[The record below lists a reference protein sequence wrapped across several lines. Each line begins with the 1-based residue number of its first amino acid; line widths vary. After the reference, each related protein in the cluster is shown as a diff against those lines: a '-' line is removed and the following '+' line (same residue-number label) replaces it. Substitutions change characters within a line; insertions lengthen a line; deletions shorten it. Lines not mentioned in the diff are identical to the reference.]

1 MHFETWSAVPPL
13 IVFGIVLG
21 WWARHTGWV
30 VFILPTFLQQRL
42 CGDVFVTVNILGFSI
57 FPMDGWTCLDY
68 PNSRQHLRK
77 LPHLNGDFMKLI
89 KGARTMRRYSI
100 DGKPDQSESDWLTQ
114 IQNHSQAHAFEN
126 AENNQRTEEQ
136 FGWVTGGIVVGCR
149 LLSNGQVVFW
159 TPTSLDSFD
168 VDKKT
173 LLSNLFRALFEMR
186 VQEWLT
192 TNHKDRIPKRDKD
205 DIRDV
210 LSAELYAKTS

>member
-1 MHFETWSAVPPL
+1 
-13 IVFGIVLG
+13 
-21 WWARHTGWV
+21 
-30 VFILPTFLQQRL
+30 
-42 CGDVFVTVNILGFSI
+42 
-57 FPMDGWTCLDY
+57 
-68 PNSRQHLRK
+68 
-77 LPHLNGDFMKLI
+77 MKLI

-114 IQNHSQAHAFEN
+114 IQNQFQAHAFEN

-136 FGWVTGGIVVGCR
+136 FGWVTGDS
-149 LLSNGQVVFW
+149 LLDADFSRMDKWYLDPYIFGQFR
-159 TPTSLDSFD
+159 

-173 LLSNLFRALFEMR
+173 LPSNLFRALFEMR

-210 LSAELYAKTS
+210 LSAELYAKTLPKIKVVEFCWNIDKQYLILLNLSDGFNEKFCDHFYQSFGLGLRVQTPLMFLDVDDPNLEPMTKCGVSGFKAHALKV

>member
-1 MHFETWSAVPPL
+1 
-13 IVFGIVLG
+13 
-21 WWARHTGWV
+21 
-30 VFILPTFLQQRL
+30 
-42 CGDVFVTVNILGFSI
+42 
-57 FPMDGWTCLDY
+57 
-68 PNSRQHLRK
+68 
-77 LPHLNGDFMKLI
+77 MKLI

-114 IQNHSQAHAFEN
+114 IQNQFQAYAFEN

-136 FGWVTGGIVVGCR
+136 FGWVTGDS
-149 LLSNGQVVFW
+149 LLDADFSRIDKWYLEPYIFGQFR
-159 TPTSLDSFD
+159 

-173 LLSNLFRALFEMR
+173 LPSNLFRALLEMR

-210 LSAELYAKTS
+210 LSAELYAKTLPKIKVVEFCWNIDQQYLILLNLSDGFNEKFCDHFYQSFGLGLRVQTPLMFLDVDDPSLEPMTKCGVSGFKAHALKV

>member
-1 MHFETWSAVPPL
+1 
-13 IVFGIVLG
+13 
-21 WWARHTGWV
+21 
-30 VFILPTFLQQRL
+30 
-42 CGDVFVTVNILGFSI
+42 
-57 FPMDGWTCLDY
+57 
-68 PNSRQHLRK
+68 
-77 LPHLNGDFMKLI
+77 MKLI

-114 IQNHSQAHAFEN
+114 IQNQFQAHAFEN

-136 FGWVTGGIVVGCR
+136 LGWVTGDS
-149 LLSNGQVVFW
+149 LLDADFSRMDKWYLDPYIFGQFR
-159 TPTSLDSFD
+159 

-173 LLSNLFRALFEMR
+173 LPSNLFRALFEMR

-210 LSAELYAKTS
+210 LSAELYAKTLPKIKVVEFCWNIDQQYLILMNLSDAFNEKFCDHFYKSFGLGLRVQTPLMFLDTDDPSLETMTKCGVSGFKAHAIKV

>member
-1 MHFETWSAVPPL
+1 
-13 IVFGIVLG
+13 
-21 WWARHTGWV
+21 
-30 VFILPTFLQQRL
+30 
-42 CGDVFVTVNILGFSI
+42 
-57 FPMDGWTCLDY
+57 
-68 PNSRQHLRK
+68 
-77 LPHLNGDFMKLI
+77 MKLI

-114 IQNHSQAHAFEN
+114 IQNQFQAHAFEN

-136 FGWVTGGIVVGCR
+136 LGWVTGDS
-149 LLSNGQVVFW
+149 LLDADFSRMDKWYLDPYIFGQFR
-159 TPTSLDSFD
+159 

-173 LLSNLFRALFEMR
+173 LPSNLFRALFEMR

-210 LSAELYAKTS
+210 LSAELYAKTLPKIKVVEFCWNFDQQYLILMNLSDAFNEKFCDHFYKSFGLGLRVQTPLMFLDTDDPSLETMTKCGVSGFKAHALKV

>member
-1 MHFETWSAVPPL
+1 
-13 IVFGIVLG
+13 
-21 WWARHTGWV
+21 
-30 VFILPTFLQQRL
+30 
-42 CGDVFVTVNILGFSI
+42 
-57 FPMDGWTCLDY
+57 
-68 PNSRQHLRK
+68 
-77 LPHLNGDFMKLI
+77 MKLI

-114 IQNHSQAHAFEN
+114 IQNQFQAHAFEN

-136 FGWVTGGIVVGCR
+136 LGWVTGDS
-149 LLSNGQVVFW
+149 LLDADFSRMDKWYLDPYIFGQFR
-159 TPTSLDSFD
+159 

-173 LLSNLFRALFEMR
+173 LPRNLFRALFEMR

-210 LSAELYAKTS
+210 LSAELYAKTLPKIKVVEFCWNIDQQYLILMNLSDAFNEKFCDHFYKSFGLGLRVQTPLMFLDTDDPSLETMTKCGVSGFKAHALKV

>member
-1 MHFETWSAVPPL
+1 
-13 IVFGIVLG
+13 
-21 WWARHTGWV
+21 
-30 VFILPTFLQQRL
+30 
-42 CGDVFVTVNILGFSI
+42 
-57 FPMDGWTCLDY
+57 
-68 PNSRQHLRK
+68 
-77 LPHLNGDFMKLI
+77 MKLI

-114 IQNHSQAHAFEN
+114 IQNQFQMHAFEN

-136 FGWVTGGIVVGCR
+136 IGWVTANS
-149 LLSNGQVVFW
+149 LLDADFSRVEKWYLDPYIFGQFR
-159 TPTSLDSFD
+159 

-173 LLSNLFRALFEMR
+173 LPSNLFRALFEMR

-210 LSAELYAKTS
+210 LSAELYAKTLPKIKVVEFCWNIDQQYLVLLNLSDAFNEKFCDQFFATFGLGLRVQTPLMILNVDDPSLETMTKCGVSGFKAHALKV